1 MIAPI
6 VYLSTPSET
15 ATYQLAPVGTKR
27 AYVDATYGYQV
38 YTMVKASA
46 AIAANRVVEWDNAID
61 GSAAEADSNFV
72 VAGKLAGVS
81 QNAIASGSYGWVC
94 CAGTC
99 VVTTSASV
107 AAGAAAVTKGASA
120 SGAVDDTDFGDV
132 EESIMGTFPVAIG
145 SATTGAI
152 RLAIP

>member
-1 MIAPI
+1 MIGPI

-15 ATYQLAPVGTKR
+15 STEQMAPVGTTR

-81 QNAIASGSYGWVC
+81 QNSIASGSYGWVC

-99 VVTTSASV
+99 VVTTAASV
-107 AAGAAAVTKGASA
+107 VAGAAAVTKGASA
-120 SGAVDDTDFGDV
+120 SGAVDDTDFTDV
-132 EESIMGTFPVAIG
+132 EESIMGTFPVVIG